1 MTYIKRS
8 VDNYERLVANL
19 PSVFCQKDSKWEY
32 IDDRFKSHYGSTFE
46 IPTSEYTT
54 RNNIS
59 GTLAV
64 VCDKYVLI
72 DKVQFPEYSEDNSLE
87 DYLVMNLGEPVDY
100 VSFVDILTTTFHNLT
115 IDVVGNY
122 SSTATIYNTL
132 DDVLNY
138 LAIHTPQYLIFNG
151 VEGSLL
157 SGLSF
162 DDCIQKLNQ
171 INSICIDNS
180 INALLLFTPN
190 YDIMNIDKSKYQEL
204 VCTYFSNLDIFDL
217 GNWFIHHLSLDR
229 LDRSSF
235 DSQVAK
241 WCDKH
246 YGYINTDSYNIVVYN
261 VIKHYVLEK
270 FFLLTRTSF
279 FISFVT
285 LNIDNSTYCSTVK
298 YYDNTPTAK
307 VFGRKYTGKDN
318 TKGLSTELD
327 EHDTVFHPGD
337 VQVHFMSKYG
347 SDNRWNIFSNEGEL
361 IEFGIH
367 TSYDETRYMA
377 QQLQCNCSEEFQKGR
392 ESAGVRINNLMP
404 LRKYCTGAVTYE
416 MASFP
421 PPPFP
426 GTGCPWITISERN
439 KSDYID
445 STGRYC
451 RRYVYYTK
459 DDYSYTIT
467 VKLHTNSGLPDL
479 WQTVSVGMMSTQS
492 TENYPFPL
500 YACGGT
506 QALKQDHYQYYPIT
520 GGNLTYLQ
528 GNSYDLDMDNIC
540 LCNSNPL
547 HSTKFNGSESSTF
560 KFLAPEGIWYP
571 IFVHSQSV
579 HGILSN
585 PRIGGPP
592 SDYASPLGEPS
603 ATISGVCT
611 IYPNANDSRYT
622 TYIDGLHRAE
632 LEPYCK
638 VPYKYGTKFENLTIA
653 NESSMTHNSK
663 IIVGTIPNL
672 YRCWD
677 YDLPCGEVV
686 IEGVRYLSIPNG
698 WEHRMWHYPWHYN
711 VYNDEWQIDTIRE
724 MFEDICMPKRY
735 KIFNDRLLIKLGDA
749 EIDS

>member
-32 IDDRFKSHYGSTFE
+32 IHDRFKSHYGSTFE

-59 GTLAV
+59 GPLAV
-64 VCDKYVLI
+64 VCAKYVLI

-162 DDCIQKLNQ
+162 DDCIKKLNQ

-190 YDIMNIDKSKYQEL
+190 YDIMNIDKNKYQEL

-261 VIKHYVLEK
+261 VIKRYVLEK

-318 TKGLSTELD
+318 LKGLSMELD
-327 EHDTVFHPGD
+327 EHDTVFYPGD
-337 VQVHFMSKYG
+337 VKVHFMSKYG

-404 LRKYCTGAVTYE
+404 LRKYCTGAVTHE

-421 PPPFP
+421 PQPFP

-459 DDYSYTIT
+459 DD
-467 VKLHTNSGLPDL
+467 
-479 WQTVSVGMMSTQS
+479 
-492 TENYPFPL
+492 
-500 YACGGT
+500 
-506 QALKQDHYQYYPIT
+506 
-520 GGNLTYLQ
+520 
-528 GNSYDLDMDNIC
+528 
-540 LCNSNPL
+540 
-547 HSTKFNGSESSTF
+547 
-560 KFLAPEGIWYP
+560 
-571 IFVHSQSV
+571 
-579 HGILSN
+579 
-585 PRIGGPP
+585 
-592 SDYASPLGEPS
+592 
-603 ATISGVCT
+603 
-611 IYPNANDSRYT
+611 
-622 TYIDGLHRAE
+622 
-632 LEPYCK
+632 
-638 VPYKYGTKFENLTIA
+638 
-653 NESSMTHNSK
+653 
-663 IIVGTIPNL
+663 
-672 YRCWD
+672 
-677 YDLPCGEVV
+677 
-686 IEGVRYLSIPNG
+686 
-698 WEHRMWHYPWHYN
+698 
-711 VYNDEWQIDTIRE
+711 
-724 MFEDICMPKRY
+724 
-735 KIFNDRLLIKLGDA
+735 
-749 EIDS
+749 